1 MRAPSVEQVVGG
13 RAQPPDVDVG
23 GPAPTHE
30 VLTGVRPGRRTMS
43 NQKSVLTATNLSAG
57 YGGTPVIR
65 DVSLTLTG
73 GGTPIGVIG
82 QSGVGKTT
90 LIHALVGVLKPSGG
104 RVTFNDRT
112 VSKLALGAKKNFGVS
127 VRRVQQNGFTG
138 LDSRLTVRKALEADL
153 SKARKAGRD
162 TGASVEDALSTV
174 LLENRYESRT
184 IGTLSGGEK
193 QRLALAS
200 ALATRPDIL
209 ILDEPTTAL
218 DHTLRLEARPA
229 HLRDRRRAQDRSA
242 ARLARPRDDRPD
254 LLDRA
259 RALGRDLR
267 RVGHARAAVQQPAPP
282 GHPGDR
288 HRDAQ
293 GLGDARRG
301 SASRADT
308 LGR

>member
-1 MRAPSVEQVVGG
+1 
-13 RAQPPDVDVG
+13 
-23 GPAPTHE
+23 
-30 VLTGVRPGRRTMS
+30 MS
-43 NQKSVLTATNLSAG
+43 TQKSVLTATNLAAG

-73 GGTPIGVIG
+73 GGAPIGVIG

-162 TGASVEDALSTV
+162 TGASVEDVLETV

-218 DHTLRLEARPA
+218 DQDAENQVMDGLDRLMRGRTCILIT
-229 HLRDRRRAQDRSA
+229 HS
-242 ARLARPRDDRPD
+242 ARLASTADQS
-254 LLDRA
+254 LELDH
-259 RALGRDLR
+259 GRITEATTH
-267 RVGHARAAVQQPAPP
+267 G
-282 GHPGDR
+282 
-288 HRDAQ
+288 
-293 GLGDARRG
+293 
-301 SASRADT
+301 
-308 LGR
+308 

>member
-1 MRAPSVEQVVGG
+1 
-13 RAQPPDVDVG
+13 
-23 GPAPTHE
+23 
-30 VLTGVRPGRRTMS
+30 MS

-73 GGTPIGVIG
+73 GGAPIGVIG

-104 RVTFNDRT
+104 RVTFNERT

-162 TGASVEDALSTV
+162 TGASVEDVLETV

-218 DHTLRLEARPA
+218 DHTLRLE
-229 HLRDRRRAQDRSA
+229 
-242 ARLARPRDDRPD
+242 
-254 LLDRA
+254 
-259 RALGRDLR
+259 LGRRISEIVAERKIGLLLVSHDLEMI
-267 RVGHARAAVQQPAPP
+267 ARICSTVHVLSDGTFVESGTPEQLFNNPHHPVTREIAIAMPQASGMPEELRQP
-282 GHPGDR
+282 R
-288 HRDAQ
+288 
-293 GLGDARRG
+293 
-301 SASRADT
+301 
-308 LGR
+308 